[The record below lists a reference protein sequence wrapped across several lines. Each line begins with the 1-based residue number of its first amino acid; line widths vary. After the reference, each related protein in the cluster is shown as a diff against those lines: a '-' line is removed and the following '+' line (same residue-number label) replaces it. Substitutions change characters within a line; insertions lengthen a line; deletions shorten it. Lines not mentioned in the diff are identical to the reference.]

1 MINGVSD
8 LCITKLDVL
17 NSFEEIKWVDSYTLD
32 TNQTTLEWPFDLQQI
47 KNVNT
52 SSLPG
57 WLQNLEHCKI
67 PNQLPKPVTDFINI
81 LESKTGIPLS
91 YLSTGPG
98 RDELICF

>member
-52 SSLPG
+52 SSVPG

-81 LESKTGIPLS
+81 LEL
-91 YLSTGPG
+91 
-98 RDELICF
+98 